1 MSVLHQLAHRR
12 VEFVHENMQ
21 EYFRDVYDH
30 LVRTVDKVDQ
40 FSDMLSSV
48 LAANLT
54 QVGVRQNQDMRKIA
68 AWAAILA
75 VPTALAGV
83 YGMNFDHMPELGW
96 NLGYPAALATM
107 ALACILMY
115 RKFRSI
121 GWL

>member
-1 MSVLHQLAHRR
+1 MPVLHQLAHRR
-12 VEFVHENMQ
+12 FEFVHEKMQ

-30 LVRTVDKVDQ
+30 LVRMVDKVNQ

-75 VPTALAGV
+75 VPTTGRRV
-83 YGMNFDHMPELGW
+83 RHELR
-96 NLGYPAALATM
+96 PHA
-107 ALACILMY
+107 
-115 RKFRSI
+115 
-121 GWL
+121 

>member
-1 MSVLHQLAHRR
+1 
-12 VEFVHENMQ
+12 MQ

-30 LVRTVDKVDQ
+30 LVRMVDKVNQ

-83 YGMNFDHMPELGW
+83 YGMNFEHMPELSW
-96 NLGYPAALATM
+96 HLGYPAALATM
-107 ALACILMY
+107 VLACILMY